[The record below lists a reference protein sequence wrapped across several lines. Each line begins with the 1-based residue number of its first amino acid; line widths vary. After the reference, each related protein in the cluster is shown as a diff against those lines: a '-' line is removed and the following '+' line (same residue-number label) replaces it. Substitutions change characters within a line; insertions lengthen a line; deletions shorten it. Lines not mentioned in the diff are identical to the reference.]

1 MSNLLDILTSDEK
14 KARVIEDCLVI
25 LDQEVDDK
33 SGLSGIGIKAG
44 FAAVK
49 GVKPGFIKNVVTD
62 LLPEFGKAL
71 DPIYQEAVAQN
82 RPIAAH
88 FQANAGRA
96 ADALLAITDG
106 KAARSKNAVVKGTY
120 DRLRGTA
127 KKHVETAMTRLGKL
141 AEKYHNER

>member
-1 MSNLLDILTSDEK
+1 MSSLLDILTSEEK
-14 KARVIEDCLVI
+14 KTRAVEDALVV

-33 SGLSGIGIKAG
+33 GGLSGMGIKAG

-49 GVKPGFIKNVVTD
+49 GVNPGFIKQVVTD
-62 LLPEFGKAL
+62 LLPEFAKAL
-71 DPIYQEAVAQN
+71 DPIYQEAVSQS

-88 FQANAGRA
+88 FQSNGGRA

-106 KAARSKNAVVKGTY
+106 KAARSKNGIVKGTY

-127 KKHVETAMTRLGKL
+127 KKHVESAMPRVGKL
-141 AEKYHNER
+141 IEKYHSA